1 MINNDIDRVLITKE
15 EINVRIKEIAADI
28 CRDFGD
34 EPLVMVWI
42 LRGSVYFFADLTRE
56 IPNFVQLDFMAVSS
70 YDGGTTSSG
79 EVRINQDLACTI
91 EGKNVIIVEDIID
104 TGITLSYL
112 KRILLERRPKA
123 LKICALLDKP
133 SRRKVEIQGDYVGFT
148 VPNEFVVG
156 YGMDYNQYYRNFSDV
171 GVLKE
176 EVYLK

>member
-1 MINNDIDRVLITKE
+1 MINNDIDRVLVTKE
-15 EINVRIKEIAADI
+15 QIAVRIKEIATDI
-28 CRDFGD
+28 RRDFGE
-34 EPLVMVWI
+34 EPIVMVCI

-56 IPNFVQLDFMAVSS
+56 IPNFLQLEFMSVSS
-70 YDGGTTSSG
+70 YEGGTTSSG
-79 EVRINQDLACTI
+79 EVKINKDLSCKI

-112 KRILLERRPKA
+112 KRILSERRPKA

-133 SRRKVEIQGDYVGFT
+133 SRRKVDLEGDYVGFE

-156 YGMDYNQYYRNFSDV
+156 YGMDYNQNYRNFPDV